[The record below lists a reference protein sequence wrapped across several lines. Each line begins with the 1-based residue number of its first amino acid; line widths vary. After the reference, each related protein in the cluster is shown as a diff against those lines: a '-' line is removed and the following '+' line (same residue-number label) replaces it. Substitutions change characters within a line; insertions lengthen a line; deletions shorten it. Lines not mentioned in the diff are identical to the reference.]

1 MCFESFKRLQSVKKM
16 SQKVSIDYTVCICE
30 VEADS
35 WILKKKKKRKEK
47 KKKPIKD
54 SSVYQYLILHCLFS

>member
-30 VEADS
+30 ADADS
-35 WILKKKKKRKEK
+35 WILKKKERKKRKRNQLK
-47 KKKPIKD
+47 T
-54 SSVYQYLILHCLFS
+54 SVYQYLILHCLFS